1 MSKVI
6 GIDLGTTNSVVT
18 VMEGGMP
25 VVIPNAEGDRLTP
38 SVVALGR
45 KGDRLVGKMA
55 KRQATVD
62 PEETIF
68 SVKRL
73 MGCKL
78 ADDTVQQNRTLPY
91 RLAAAPNGD
100 VRIAV
105 DGREYSPPEISA
117 MILQKLK
124 QDAEMYLG
132 QAVTQAVISVP
143 AYFND
148 CQRQATK
155 EAGRIAGLDVLRILN
170 EPTASALAY
179 DFPPERRE
187 TIVVYD
193 LGGGTFDVSIL
204 DLCTGVFE
212 VLSTNGDTHLGG
224 DDFDARIVEWLCSWF
239 EREEGIDL
247 RENKEAWQRVKE
259 AAEDAKIELS
269 SRLLAEISLP
279 YIAQGPQGS
288 KHLNMIL
295 TRDRMEQLVEDLIER
310 TVAPCRQAMTDAG
323 LKTLDIDEVILVGG
337 QTRMPAVQKK
347 VHEIFGKFLL
357 SDVNPEEAVGL
368 GAGIQAGAL
377 IGEVKNILLIDVTPL
392 TLGIETRGGVAS
404 PLIRRNTTIPV
415 RKSQIFTT
423 AQDDQTSVEIVV
435 VQGERVMAVENTV
448 LGRFT
453 LDGIPPAARGEAK
466 IEVAFKLDA
475 DGILQVTAQDQA
487 TGKEQHI
494 TVTAS
499 SGLSEEELEQMV
511 AEAREHDERDRQR
524 RLVIKTRER
533 ADSMAYE
540 AEKTLEQHG
549 EELPDELR
557 EDVRDKVLV
566 VRQALGLDDVGALEQ
581 AMRDLAEVTQRVV
594 TLDLSASRSVGGAGF

>member
-6 GIDLGTTNSVVT
+6 GIDLGTTNSVAA

-45 KGDRLVGKMA
+45 NGDRLVGRMA
-55 KRQATVD
+55 KRQATVN

-78 ADDTVQQNRTLPY
+78 ADDTVQQDRTLPY

-100 VRIAV
+100 VRMVV

-132 QAVTQAVISVP
+132 QAVTRAVISVP

-193 LGGGTFDVSIL
+193 LGGGTFDISIL
-204 DLCTGVFE
+204 DLCVGVFE

-224 DDFDARIVEWLCSWF
+224 NDFDARIVEWLCNEF
-239 EREEGIDL
+239 EREEGMDL
-247 RENKEAWQRVKE
+247 RENKEALQRVKE
-259 AAEDAKIELS
+259 AAEGAKIELS

-279 YIAQGPQGS
+279 YIAQGPRGS
-288 KHLNMIL
+288 KHLNVIL
-295 TRDRMEQLVEDLIER
+295 TRDRMEELVEDLIER

-423 AQDDQTSVEIVV
+423 ARNDQTSVEIVV

-453 LDGIPPAARGEAK
+453 LDDIPPAARGEAK

-524 RLVIKTRER
+524 RLVIKTRNR

-540 AEKTLEQHG
+540 AEKMLEQPG
-549 EELPDELR
+549 RELPDELR
-557 EDVRDKVLV
+557 EDVRDKVLA

>member
-6 GIDLGTTNSVVT
+6 GIDLGTTNSVAA

-38 SVVALGR
+38 SVVAFGR
-45 KGDRLVGKMA
+45 NGERLVGRMA
-55 KRQATVD
+55 KRQATVN

-78 ADDTVQQNRTLPY
+78 ADDTVQQDRTLPY

-100 VRIAV
+100 VRMVV

-132 QAVTQAVISVP
+132 QAVTRAVISVP

-193 LGGGTFDVSIL
+193 LGGGTFDISIL
-204 DLCTGVFE
+204 DLCVGVFE

-224 DDFDARIVEWLCSWF
+224 NDFDARIVEWLCNEF
-239 EREEGIDL
+239 EREEGMDL
-247 RENKEAWQRVKE
+247 RENKEALQRVKE

-279 YIAQGPQGS
+279 YIAQGPRGS
-288 KHLNMIL
+288 KHLNVIL
-295 TRDRMEQLVEDLIER
+295 TRDRMEELVEDLIER

-453 LDGIPPAARGEAK
+453 LDDIPPAARGEAK

-524 RLVIKTRER
+524 RLVIKTRNR

-540 AEKTLEQHG
+540 AEKMLEQPG
-549 EELPDELR
+549 RELPDELR
-557 EDVRDKVLV
+557 EDVRDKVLA